1 MEEVRILWV
10 KDPCDRKKSTSEA
23 LVTDKNR
30 LTVGLPHFRGE
41 SGGAHVM
48 VELTRFV
55 RVMIDMA
62 NKVCNKKDP
71 LVERRVYMRSE
82 SFPKIST
89 GILDNENGRV
99 REGVVRANEE
109 RGKSARAAGRGPRV
123 TKTVRS

>member
-1 MEEVRILWV
+1 
-10 KDPCDRKKSTSEA
+10 
-23 LVTDKNR
+23 
-30 LTVGLPHFRGE
+30 
-41 SGGAHVM
+41 M

-89 GILDNENGRV
+89 GILDNENGRGT
-99 REGVVRANEE
+99 RGSGPRKRRTRKVRA
-109 RGKSARAAGRGPRV
+109 RGGQRSACD
-123 TKTVRS
+123 KTVRS